1 MKRMLLMICLMASL
15 FVQAQ
20 QVHVSGFVSDANDGE
35 RIIGANVFLQD
46 FSKGVATDQK
56 GYFNLAVE
64 LPATLCISCI
74 GYEETCL
81 KVDHADQLLQI
92 HLKPLTETQI
102 GRASCRERV

>member
-1 MKRMLLMICLMASL
+1 MKRMLLMIGLLASL

-46 FSKGVATDQK
+46 HSKGVATDQK

-64 LPATLCISCI
+64 LPATLCVSCI
-74 GYEETCL
+74 GYEESYIKL
-81 KVDHADQLLQI
+81 DHADNPLQI
-92 HLKPLTETQI
+92 RLKPLARSSTP
-102 GRASCRERV
+102 GGCARW